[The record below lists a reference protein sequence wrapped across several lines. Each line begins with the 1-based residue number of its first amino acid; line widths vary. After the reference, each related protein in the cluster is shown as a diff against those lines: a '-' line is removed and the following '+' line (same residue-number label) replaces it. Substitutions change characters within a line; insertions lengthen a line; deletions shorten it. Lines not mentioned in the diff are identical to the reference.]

1 MEQVNSEH
9 LDFGKEKISV
19 LFRKM
24 FVPTLLGMLSMSLI
38 TVIDGIF
45 VGRGVGSNGL
55 ASVNIA
61 APLFML
67 FAGLGL
73 MFGIGASVVVSIH
86 LSKNKFKA
94 ASINF
99 SQTLT
104 VSVVLVL
111 IVTALLLLFNRQ
123 VAQLFGATELL
134 MPSVLEYMNWII
146 PFSVFSMI
154 TVIGL
159 FFIRLDGSPKYAM
172 YCNVVPAV
180 LNVFLDYMF
189 IFPLGWG
196 LKGAAFASGISM
208 TIGGVMVLGYLF
220 FTPKKLR
227 FYKPQ
232 FSRRNLI
239 FTVKN
244 VGYILTLGFSAFI
257 AETALAF
264 MTALGNNV
272 FVGLLG
278 EDGIAAYSIAC
289 YLFPILFMM
298 GNSIAQSAQPIISF
312 NYGAGNKHRSS
323 LAGLI
328 SIKTALVFGVITTSF
343 FMFFSKYVVALFL
356 DESSNAFRIA
366 VDGIPYFSLAS
377 LFFMLNIVVVGY
389 FQSVEQHKTATLI
402 IMLRGYLFLFVSF
415 LVMPQLLNTTG
426 AWLAV
431 PVAEILTSVLIV
443 VYFVNTKKV
452 PPLKGQLI

>member
-1 MEQVNSEH
+1 MELNDNKDRI
-9 LDFGKEKISV
+9 DFGIEDIPV

-38 TVIDGIF
+38 TVVDGIF
-45 VGRGVGSNGL
+45 VGQGVGSNGL
-55 ASVNIA
+55 ASVNVA

-67 FAGLGL
+67 FTGLGL
-73 MFGIGASVVVSIH
+73 MFGIGASVVVTIY

-94 ASINF
+94 ASITF

-104 VSVVLVL
+104 VSVVFVL
-111 IVTALLLLFNRQ
+111 IVTVLLLLFNRQ

-180 LNVFLDYMF
+180 LNVFLDYIF
-189 IFPLGWG
+189 VFPLGWG

-208 TIGGVMVLGYLF
+208 TTGGIMVIYYLF
-220 FTPKKLR
+220 FMPQKLR
-227 FYKPQ
+227 FYKPR
-232 FSRRNLI
+232 FSRKSLI
-239 FTVKN
+239 LTAKN
-244 VGYILTLGFSAFI
+244 IIYILTLGFSAFI

-264 MTALGNNV
+264 MTAMGNNV

-289 YLFPILFMM
+289 YLFPILFMI

-323 LAGLI
+323 LAALV
-328 SIKTALVFGVITTSF
+328 SIKTALVFGALTTSF
-343 FMFFSKYVVALFL
+343 FVFFSKYVVSLFL

-389 FQSVEQHKTATLI
+389 FQSVERHKVATFI
-402 IMLRGYLFLFVSF
+402 IVLRGYFFLFVSF
-415 LVMPQLLNTTG
+415 IVMSKLFSTTG

-431 PVAEILTSVLIV
+431 PVAEILMTVLLV
-443 VYFVNTKKV
+443 VNFVLNGGNV
-452 PPLKGQLI
+452 SLMR